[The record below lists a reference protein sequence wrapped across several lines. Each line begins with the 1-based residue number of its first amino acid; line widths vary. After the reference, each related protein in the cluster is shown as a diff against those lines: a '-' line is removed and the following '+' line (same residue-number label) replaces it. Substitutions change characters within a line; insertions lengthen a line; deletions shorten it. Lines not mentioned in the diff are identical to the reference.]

1 MRIDKIREEDL
12 DGEVK
17 TYKLNTI
24 KQKIVYIDENDY
36 KKKEKALKKYLISS
50 YKHLIF
56 KFYKKDF
63 SCLDDGMYKEYLPV
77 SDFFEYVYGKVYV
90 SYSKKGNTII
100 LENIQPSNCLLDFY
114 NKDPKEYKGM
124 YYRNNL
130 DKLKIDKYI
139 EMKG

>member
-24 KQKIVYIDENDY
+24 KKIVYIDENDY
-36 KKKEKALKKYLISS
+36 KKKERALKKYLILS